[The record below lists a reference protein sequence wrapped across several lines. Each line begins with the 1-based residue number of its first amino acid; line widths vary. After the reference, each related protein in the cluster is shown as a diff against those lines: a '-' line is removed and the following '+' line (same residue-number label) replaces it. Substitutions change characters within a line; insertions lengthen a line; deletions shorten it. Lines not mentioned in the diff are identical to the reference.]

1 MDLNLSKSFGRLDS
15 GARPVSNHDRL
26 RILHDFFRP
35 GEEPYFTFDQTAA
48 IRRGLDFRDL
58 ICPDGL
64 RFRAGYFEM
73 GEKFGRVLFL
83 KVNYFL
89 GGYSRVFGWDPR
101 WGTLQKVWAEGS
113 PSTGT
118 YRPYGLDCCGFV
130 DWVFYNAS
138 HGEYAVGYG
147 EGVQAQHGY
156 CAPVSW
162 DEAQPGDLVFYPE
175 DSHVGIVGGWDESG
189 NVQIIHC
196 ASGHNNVVITGK
208 AGFATVGKPG
218 DYGE

>member
-1 MDLNLSKSFGRLDS
+1 MRTAYRFNTDQNSALTELLEELDTLDALLADLSASQEAAAALLRSLPDDLSPERR
-15 GARPVSNHDRL
+15 AVV
-26 RILHDFFRP
+26 
-35 GEEPYFTFDQTAA
+35 ETACKLV
-48 IRRGLDFRDL
+48 G
-58 ICPDGL
+58 
-64 RFRAGYFEM
+64 
-73 GEKFGRVLFL
+73 

-101 WGTLQKVWAEGS
+101 WGTLQKVQAEGS

-138 HGEYAVGYG
+138 QGEYAIGYG

-156 CAPVSW
+156 CTPVSW

-175 DSHVGIVGGWDESG
+175 DSHVGIVGGWDERG
-189 NVQIIHC
+189 NIQIVHC

-208 AGFATVGKPG
+208 VGFATAGRPD
-218 DYGE
+218 DYGK